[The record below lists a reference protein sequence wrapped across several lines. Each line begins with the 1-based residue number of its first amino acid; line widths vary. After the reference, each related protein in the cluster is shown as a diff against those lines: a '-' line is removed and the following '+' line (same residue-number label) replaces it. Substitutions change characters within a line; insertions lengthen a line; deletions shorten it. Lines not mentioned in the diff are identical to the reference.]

1 MGWKLDAV
9 RSVRPFRTEQRT
21 HVEGVHA
28 PCAAVTAQSEE
39 ARNVVAKDH
48 RHEVT
53 AAASASCETNYPGE
67 AWTCEHVLDQA
78 SGLEDLLVLAGAL
91 RSIIRR
97 GFRPG
102 ATLVKLQNLL
112 GDVL

>member
-1 MGWKLDAV
+1 MTIQDHHKFYRKG
-9 RSVRPFRTEQRT
+9 ST
-21 HVEGVHA
+21 HVKRIHA
-28 PCAAVTAQSEE
+28 PRDTIAAQPEE
-39 ARNVVAKDH
+39 ACHIVAKDH

-53 AAASASCETNYPGE
+53 AAASASCETNYAGE

-112 GDVL
+112 GNVL